1 MSSKTASSK
10 KTAISAISSKSISP
24 AVSSKKRL
32 DKLEGYEKF
41 KEVTKEFLND
51 LIQNH
56 SDEDDKDDYNSE
68 TIDGLFDQYMETL
81 ETFAE
86 INIEKMYN
94 SSSEITIQDIVS
106 CLHKKKTISSR
117 EPSQKKLENQER
129 IKKIASDW
137 KELDDD
143 TKQIWTGRAETIYVI
158 NVAEAGTT
166 DGVKQMNGYNLFMKY
181 YTDDWVDP
189 DEETQQKA
197 IKKFQQIAKSKV
209 KKGSSTA

>member
-1 MSSKTASSK
+1 MSSKIGSSK
-10 KTAISAISSKSISP
+10 KSAMSSKPTTSS
-24 AVSSKKRL
+24 SSKKKIE
-32 DKLEGYEKF
+32 KLEGYEKF

-51 LIQNH
+51 LIQNN
-56 SDEDDKDDYNSE
+56 SDEDDKDSYNSE
-68 TIDGLFDQYMETL
+68 TIDSLFDQYMETL
-81 ETFAE
+81 QSLAD
-86 INIEKMYN
+86 INIENMYN

-106 CLHKKKTISSR
+106 RLHKKKTTSTR

-143 TKQIWTGRAETIYVI
+143 EKQIWTSRAETMYVI
-158 NVAEAGTT
+158 NVAEKGTT
-166 DGVKQMNGYNLFMKY
+166 EGVKSMNGYNLFMKY
-181 YTDDWVDP
+181 YTDSWIDP

>member
-1 MSSKTASSK
+1 MSSKIGSSK
-10 KTAISAISSKSISP
+10 KSAMISKPTTTS
-24 AVSSKKRL
+24 SSKKKIE
-32 DKLEGYEKF
+32 KLEGYEKF
-41 KEVTKEFLND
+41 KQVTKEFLND
-51 LIQNH
+51 LIQNY
-56 SDEDDKDDYNSE
+56 SDEEDKDSYNSE

-81 ETFAE
+81 QSFAD
-86 INIEKMYN
+86 INIENMYN

-106 CLHKKKTISSR
+106 RLHKKKTTSIR

-143 TKQIWTGRAETIYVI
+143 EKQIWTSRAETMYVI
-158 NVAEAGTT
+158 NVAEKGTT
-166 DGVKQMNGYNLFMKY
+166 EGVKSMNGYNLFMKC
-181 YTDDWVDP
+181 YTDSWTDP